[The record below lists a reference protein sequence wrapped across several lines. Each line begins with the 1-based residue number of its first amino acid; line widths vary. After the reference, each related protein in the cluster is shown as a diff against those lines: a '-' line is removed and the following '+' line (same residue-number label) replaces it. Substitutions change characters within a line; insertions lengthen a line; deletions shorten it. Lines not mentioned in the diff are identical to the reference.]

1 MTGEYFRQ
9 FTGIATDWALG
20 AFVGA
25 SADWLF
31 GLHNTDS
38 HILNVFSAVLQL
50 TAVTFIIH
58 ELVYAFGLR
67 RGTNTIQNTWILYF
81 AVWQMSP
88 KAVKKLSDAYYSFH
102 RLLYG
107 SPPVEEQPY
116 VIQSGNV
123 SSN

>member
-1 MTGEYFRQ
+1 MTGEYARQ
-9 FTGIATDWALG
+9 FVGISTDWALG
-20 AFVGA
+20 SFVGA

-31 GLHNTDS
+31 GLHVTDS
-38 HILNVFSAVLQL
+38 HLLNVFSAFVQF
-50 TAVTFIIH
+50 TAVTFLVH

-88 KAVKKLSDAYYSFH
+88 NAVKKLSDAYYAFH

-107 SPPVEEQPY
+107 DKSE
-116 VIQSGNV
+116 
-123 SSN
+123 